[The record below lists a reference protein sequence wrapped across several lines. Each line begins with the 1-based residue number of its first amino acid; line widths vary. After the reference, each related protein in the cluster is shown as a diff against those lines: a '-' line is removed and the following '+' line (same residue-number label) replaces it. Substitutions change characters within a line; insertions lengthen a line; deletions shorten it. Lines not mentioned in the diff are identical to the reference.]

1 MNWVEAADVMSGF
14 GTVGALVFVGFQT
27 LYSNRA
33 LAQARDLMELE
44 RDRDQR
50 EQLEAAQK
58 TAEGVGSWPVKL
70 RRSDGSWQ
78 WGLEIVNPSA
88 APVYELTA
96 VRPAGTTAKGTA
108 IEAINAKAAVLAPG
122 RYFAAANKPF
132 LEWLS
137 PDAVTEPIMGGRH
150 YRATLSFTDTN
161 GRQWIRGKDGLLTED
176 KPPVS
181 TAGNAQ
187 AQQAGV

>member
-50 EQLEAAQK
+50 EQLEGAKK

-88 APVYELTA
+88 APVYELKV
-96 VRPAGTTAKGTA
+96 VRPAGAAANGTA
-108 IEAINAKAAVLAPG
+108 IDAVLARAAVLAPG
-122 RYFAAANKPF
+122 RYFAANKPF

-150 YRATLSFTDTN
+150 YRASLSFTDTN
-161 GRQWIRGKDGLLTED
+161 GRQWIRGIDGLLIED

-181 TAGNAQ
+181 TAENAP
-187 AQQAGV
+187 AQQASV